1 MEKRY
6 LNRWIYAGVGV
17 AVLLLAGLIY
27 AWSVLV
33 QPIAQEFTGASQGE
47 LSLTFTIC
55 MIFFCLGGFVGGL
68 LSKKVDVRM
77 NVWAAALMFPVGFFI
92 ASKASAVG
100 GLCLGYGVLAGF
112 ASGLAYNAVMSTMS
126 GWFPDKQG
134 LISGIL
140 LMGFGLSSFIVGKLY
155 DAYTPAGIGGWRTS
169 FLFMGVLLAVVLVVC
184 GFFFVRPPKG
194 YRPAGLVDAE
204 GAASKDAGEP
214 AEAVVDMAAGQML
227 RQSSFWLFFVWAVLL
242 SAAGLAVIAQGA
254 GVVGQVTD
262 GALDGG
268 TTATIVGL
276 ISIFNGIGRVLFGGL
291 FDKLGQRK
299 TMLMVDG
306 AFLISVL
313 VVIAALMT
321 KSLPILVAS
330 FVCCGL
336 SYGGITPTN
345 SAFIN
350 SFYGAKNY
358 PVNFS
363 IINLNLIVA
372 SFGGTAAG
380 VLFDMTGSYLT
391 TFLALVVAIVV
402 GTLCTLAIKRPRVV

>member
-1 MEKRY
+1 M
-6 LNRWIYAGVGV
+6 
-17 AVLLLAGLIY
+17 
-27 AWSVLV
+27 
-33 QPIAQEFTGASQGE
+33 
-47 LSLTFTIC
+47 
-55 MIFFCLGGFVGGL
+55 
-68 LSKKVDVRM
+68 
-77 NVWAAALMFPVGFFI
+77 
-92 ASKASAVG
+92 
-100 GLCLGYGVLAGF
+100 
-112 ASGLAYNAVMSTMS
+112 
-126 GWFPDKQG
+126 
-134 LISGIL
+134 
-140 LMGFGLSSFIVGKLY
+140 
-155 DAYTPAGIGGWRTS
+155 
-169 FLFMGVLLAVVLVVC
+169 
-184 GFFFVRPPKG
+184 
-194 YRPAGLVDAE
+194 
-204 GAASKDAGEP
+204 
-214 AEAVVDMAAGQML
+214 
-227 RQSSFWLFFVWAVLL
+227 
-242 SAAGLAVIAQGA
+242 
-254 GVVGQVTD
+254 
-262 GALDGG
+262 
-268 TTATIVGL
+268 GL

-350 SFYGAKNY
+350 SFYGSKNY

-402 GTLCTLAIKRPRVV
+402 GTLCTLAIKRPRAA